1 MPIGISFGVW
11 QRSVAMLSRPGYLIG
26 YNRFR
31 TLSAFDKEK
40 NAVSGRCGLPIT
52 FVYASR
58 SDGLEVGDAIVF
70 GLPNRPLLMRIGLN
84 GLSDSN
90 LPVSKVSDLNFARLF
105 NGLWHEEVH
114 IHQTFD
120 IAQKSQDEYGLMMAC
135 SLIAPLHNKM
145 LFGRNQLLFLCESNA
160 RNVAFRR
167 TFDEFSNMFGEK
179 IATDVVL
186 SGFNAGYLGRNA
198 ILGRNSYTNLTD
210 VYQAF
215 SNSYGYTSQCR
226 KCYDKHTK
234 ASDDEIAITFHLFD
248 DNPHWRYFRDMFY
261 NAKSGSDQ
269 EVMMAGV
276 HLYLHPEFAQ
286 YYEAFDG
293 LDFSPE
299 VLFGRSFPE
308 SRESILRRLPECYLS
323 SEDKAFLSDISS
335 ECQVGPCCRDMT
347 DLDKA
352 FDDIVGDS
360 SDLGDWY
367 ELF

>member
-1 MPIGISFGVW
+1 MS
-11 QRSVAMLSRPGYLIG
+11 SKPGYLIG
-26 YNRFR
+26 YSRLR
-31 TLSAFDKEK
+31 TLSTFDEK
-40 NAVSGRCGLPIT
+40 KDLLLTKFGRPIK

-58 SDGLEVGDAIVF
+58 SDGLEVGDAIVS
-70 GLPNRPLLMRIGLN
+70 GLPNCPLSIRIGLN

-90 LPVSKVSDLNFARLF
+90 FPFSKVSDLSFVRLF

-167 TFDEFSNMFGEK
+167 TFDEFSSMFGEK

-215 SNSYGYTSQCR
+215 SNSYVYTSQYR

-234 ASDDEIAITFHLFD
+234 TSHLFD

-308 SRESILRRLPECYLS
+308 SRESILRRLPERYLS
-323 SEDKAFLSDISS
+323 SEDKAFLSGISS
-335 ECQVGPCCRDMT
+335 ECQVGPCGRDMT

-360 SDLGDWY
+360 SDLGNGY
-367 ELF
+367 EFF